1 MSLKQDR
8 TGTRNSEDLRRR
20 LNVNAIAEA
29 TEKVD
34 ASVEQ
39 VNALNNQVT
48 GLNNTINNTRNTY
61 VSTNVQNFTEE
72 QKELARQNIGAGT
85 SSFSGSYEDLYSKP
99 TIPTRISQLTNDSD
113 FVEDYNYVHTDNN
126 YTTTEKNKL
135 TNIEANAQVNKIEGV
150 YINGEELTPT
160 NKKVNIYVDSSMSD
174 YSENP
179 VQNKVIKAYIDANS
193 GGSSGGSSNAI
204 YQEYHTDYAGYV
216 WFNDGLLV
224 QWGRTS
230 VTPTAVNT
238 DTTARITYTY
248 SYDNIP
254 DRKTEV
260 SSATPTVAKVTSGG
274 GTTTSLSKQG
284 MNIYVNST
292 TTRAVTVDWLATGYK
307 GT

>member
-20 LNVNAIAEA
+20 INVGAISEA
-29 TEKVD
+29 TDKVD
-34 ASVEQ
+34 ASVETINKLNTQVTSLNSQ
-39 VNALNNQVT
+39 VN
-48 GLNNTINNTRNTY
+48 GLNNSVTNTRNTY
-61 VSTNVQNFTEE
+61 VSTNNQSFTEE
-72 QKELARQNIGAGT
+72 QKTRARNNIGAGN
-85 SSFSGSYEDLYSKP
+85 SSFSGSYNDLTNKP
-99 TIPTRISQLTNDSD
+99 TIPTKTSQLTNDSN
-113 FVEDYNYVHTDNN
+113 FITNN
-126 YTTTEKNKL
+126 VSTLTVNDSLTVGDIKTYTNGIGNDGNL
-135 TNIEANAQVNKIEGV
+135 WIDA
-150 YINGEELTPT
+150 NGEIYGSTVYANGKLLATQE
-160 NKKVNIYVDSSMSD
+160 YVDSH
-174 YSENP
+174 SE
-179 VQNKVIKAYIDANS
+179 S
-193 GGSSGGSSNAI
+193 GSSNAI
-204 YQEYHTDYAGYV
+204 YQEYHTDYSGYM

-248 SYDNIP
+248 SYDSIP

-260 SSATPTVAKVTSGG
+260 SSATPSVAKVASGG

-292 TTRAVTVDWLATGYK
+292 TTKAVTVDWLATGYK